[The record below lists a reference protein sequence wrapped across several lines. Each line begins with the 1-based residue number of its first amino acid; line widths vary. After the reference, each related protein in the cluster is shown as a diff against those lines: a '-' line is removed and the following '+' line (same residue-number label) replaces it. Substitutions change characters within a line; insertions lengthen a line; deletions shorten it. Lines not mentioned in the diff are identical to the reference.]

1 MALFRCF
8 VDLAITEFL
17 AELGPAGGVPAAI
30 SIAHSPAPETAD
42 SREVSTAHVGLSA
55 SAEIIT
61 LDARDNGIGL
71 APEMATKMTVGAT
84 QTGAVP

>member
-17 AELGPAGGVPAAI
+17 AELGPTGGIPAAI
-30 SIAHSPAPETAD
+30 SIAQSPASETAD
-42 SREVSTAHVGLSA
+42 RREASAAYVGLSA

-84 QTGAVP
+84 QTGAAP